1 MTRLGPTCL
10 WPWQLSWP
18 HALCHDQSYYLHLA
32 MQVKNNDAPYTF
44 QQKIF

>member
-18 HALCHDQSYYLHLA
+18 HALCLPVLEMGACAYISATTASILTA
-32 MQVKNNDAPYTF
+32 
-44 QQKIF
+44 